1 MSLVLVQLVSN
12 PSSQILAVKLR
23 GKNNYTFIRQKS
35 LKVSNFR
42 VSYDKMVISQTC
54 KKKFLFP
61 MFGKKVATTD
71 FHAMKNEFH
80 YGCCLKLMENSSI
93 ALGKLIIRLN
103 FFKLLKHIEKNG
115 RLNGHIFLC
124 QSFQNFD
131 PIYLKML
138 YKVIL
143 LTIITTS
150 SNIKLLYI
158 HRVFTAN
165 SGH

>member
-1 MSLVLVQLVSN
+1 
-12 PSSQILAVKLR
+12 
-23 GKNNYTFIRQKS
+23 
-35 LKVSNFR
+35 
-42 VSYDKMVISQTC
+42 
-54 KKKFLFP
+54 
-61 MFGKKVATTD
+61 
-71 FHAMKNEFH
+71 
-80 YGCCLKLMENSSI
+80 MENSSI

-138 YKVIL
+138 L

>member
-1 MSLVLVQLVSN
+1 
-12 PSSQILAVKLR
+12 
-23 GKNNYTFIRQKS
+23 
-35 LKVSNFR
+35 
-42 VSYDKMVISQTC
+42 
-54 KKKFLFP
+54 
-61 MFGKKVATTD
+61 MFGKKVGTTD

-115 RLNGHIFLC
+115 HLNGHIFL
-124 QSFQNFD
+124 S

-143 LTIITTS
+143 LIIITKS

>member
-1 MSLVLVQLVSN
+1 
-12 PSSQILAVKLR
+12 
-23 GKNNYTFIRQKS
+23 
-35 LKVSNFR
+35 
-42 VSYDKMVISQTC
+42 
-54 KKKFLFP
+54 
-61 MFGKKVATTD
+61 
-71 FHAMKNEFH
+71 
-80 YGCCLKLMENSSI
+80 MENSSI

-124 QSFQNFD
+124 HSFQNFD